1 MADLRSEAAPPEQ
14 SQDVIR
20 KNKDSLSRAISKRLI
35 FVLRILSVSLIT
47 CLAGVLLR
55 EREKPAKACAKRQ
68 ERAYPVW
75 QVSKKREGGE
85 ERVGRGM
92 EGRKKRELGKEGKG
106 RFSFRAFL
114 SLPFLR
120 LSCKLRRTRPILL
133 ATSVLICAL
142 DK

>member
-1 MADLRSEAAPPEQ
+1 M
-14 SQDVIR
+14 
-20 KNKDSLSRAISKRLI
+20 
-35 FVLRILSVSLIT
+35 
-47 CLAGVLLR
+47 AGV
-55 EREKPAKACAKRQ
+55 
-68 ERAYPVW
+68 
-75 QVSKKREGGE
+75 KKTGGGGE

-92 EGRKKRELGKEGKG
+92 EGRKKRELGKEGKE

-120 LSCKLRRTRPILL
+120 LSCKVRRTRPIPL